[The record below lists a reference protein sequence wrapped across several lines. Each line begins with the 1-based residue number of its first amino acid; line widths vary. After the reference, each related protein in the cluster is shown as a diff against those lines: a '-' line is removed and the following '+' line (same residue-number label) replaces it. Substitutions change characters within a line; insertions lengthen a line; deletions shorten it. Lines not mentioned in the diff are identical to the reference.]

1 MHRESNLTSDLTDS
15 LWHQT
20 CQENPASSVL
30 SGEVTAD
37 LVVIGGGYTGCSAAL
52 KAAEMGVSVCLIEAE
67 VFGHG
72 GSGRNVG
79 LVNAGLWLPPEDI
92 NARLGAEIGNHL
104 SQALG
109 QAPDLVYGL
118 IDRFKIACEPVRN
131 GTLHCAHAPS
141 SMQDLQR
148 RADQLQAIGAP
159 VQLLEAAEARARVGS
174 EAVHGA
180 LFDPRAGTI
189 QPLGFARGLA
199 RAATSAGARLHDQTP
214 AQAITRNNG
223 CWEVATPRGHIRA
236 KHLIMATNA
245 YARPMSGYKAPAIVP
260 VHYFQGATAPLTT
273 AQKAQILPGLEG
285 CWDSAMV
292 MSSWRMDQKGRLVIG
307 AMGALD
313 HLGSNIHQGWLKR
326 KLSAVFPAL
335 SGIKLESQWFGR
347 IAMTGEY
354 LPKIEKLEEG
364 YVSFGYSGRG
374 IGPGTLFGQQMAQAL
389 LSNDESLLPLSASS
403 GHSLPF
409 ARLRGAYYETGA
421 TLTHLVKDRI

>member
-20 CQENPASSVL
+20 CQEHPASSVL
-30 SGEVTAD
+30 TGEVTAD

-52 KAAEMGVSVCLIEAE
+52 KAAELGASVCLIEAE

-79 LVNAGLWLPPEDI
+79 FANAGLWLPPEDI
-92 NARLGAEIGNHL
+92 NARLGKQAGAKL

-118 IDRFKIACEPVRN
+118 IDKHGIACEPVRN

-141 SMQDLQR
+141 GMQDLQR

-159 VQLLEAAEARARVGS
+159 VQLLDAAVAQTRVGS
-174 EAVHGA
+174 TAVHGA

-189 QPLGFARGLA
+189 QPLGYARGLA
-199 RAATSAGARLHDQTP
+199 RAAIKAGARLFDRTP
-214 AQAITRNNG
+214 TTAISRVRDS
-223 CWEVATPRGHIRA
+223 WQVATPQGSIRA

-245 YARPMSGYKAPAIVP
+245 YARPLNGYDAPAIVP
-260 VHYFQGATAPLTT
+260 VHYFQGATAPLTA
-273 AQKAQILPGLEG
+273 AQQAMILPGLEG

-292 MSSWRMDQKGRLVIG
+292 MSSWRMDQQGRLVIG
-307 AMGALD
+307 AMGSLD
-313 HLGSNIHQGWLKR
+313 HFGSSIHQSWLRR
-326 KLSAVFPAL
+326 KLAALFPAL
-335 SGIKLESQWFGR
+335 TKVALESQWFGR
-347 IAMTGEY
+347 IAMTQEY
-354 LPKIEKLEEG
+354 LPKIERLEGG

-389 LSNDESLLPLSASS
+389 ISGDEDLLPLPVST

-409 ARLRGAYYETGA
+409 AGLRGVYYETGA
-421 TLTHLVKDRI
+421 TLTHLVKDRF

>member
-30 SGEVTAD
+30 TGEVTVD

-52 KAAEMGVSVCLIEAE
+52 KAAEMGASVCLVEAE

-92 NARLGAEIGNHL
+92 NARLGTEPGNSL

-118 IDRFKIACEPVRN
+118 IERHGIACEPVRN

-141 SMQDLQR
+141 GRQDLQR

-159 VQLLEAAEARARVGS
+159 VQLLDTAQAQARVGS
-174 EAVHGA
+174 AAVHGA

-199 RAATSAGARLHDQTP
+199 RAALTAGAQLYDQTP
-214 AQAITRNNG
+214 ATAIQRSNDSWHVT
-223 CWEVATPRGHIRA
+223 TPKGSIRA
-236 KHLIMATNA
+236 KHLVIATNG
-245 YARPMSGYKAPAIVP
+245 YARAMTGYETPAIVP
-260 VHYFQGATAPLTT
+260 VHYFQGATAPLTPT
-273 AQKAQILPGLEG
+273 QQALILPGLEG
-285 CWDSAMV
+285 CWDSALV
-292 MSSWRMDQKGRLVIG
+292 MSSWRMDQQGRLVIG

-313 HLGSNIHQGWLKR
+313 HFASGIHQNWLTR
-326 KLSAVFPAL
+326 KLSAVFPSLA
-335 SGIKLESQWFGR
+335 GTKLESQWFGR
-347 IAMTGEY
+347 IAMTREY
-354 LPKIEKLEEG
+354 LPKIEKLDGG

-374 IGPGTLFGQQMAQAL
+374 IGPGTLFGQQIAEAL
-389 LSNDESLLPLSASS
+389 ITGDESLLPLPAST

-409 ARLRGAYYETGA
+409 AGLRGAYYETGA

>member
-1 MHRESNLTSDLTDS
+1 LTSDLTDS

-20 CQENPASSVL
+20 CQEHPASSVL
-30 SGEVTAD
+30 TGEVTAD

-52 KAAEMGVSVCLIEAE
+52 KAAELGASVCLIEAE

-79 LVNAGLWLPPEDI
+79 FANAGLWLPPEDI
-92 NARLGAEIGNHL
+92 NARLGKQAGAKL

-118 IDRFKIACEPVRN
+118 IDKHGIACEPVRN

-141 SMQDLQR
+141 GMQDLQR

-159 VQLLEAAEARARVGS
+159 VQLLDAAVAQTRVGS
-174 EAVHGA
+174 TAVHGA

-189 QPLGFARGLA
+189 QPLGYARGLA
-199 RAATSAGARLHDQTP
+199 RAAIKAGARLFDRTP
-214 AQAITRNNG
+214 TTAISRVRDS
-223 CWEVATPRGHIRA
+223 WQVATPQGSIRA

-245 YARPMSGYKAPAIVP
+245 YARPLNGYDAPAIVP
-260 VHYFQGATAPLTT
+260 VHYFQGATAPLTA
-273 AQKAQILPGLEG
+273 AQQAMILPGLEG

-292 MSSWRMDQKGRLVIG
+292 MSSWRMDQQGRLVIG
-307 AMGALD
+307 AMGSLD
-313 HLGSNIHQGWLKR
+313 HFGSSIHQSWLRR
-326 KLSAVFPAL
+326 KLAALFPAL
-335 SGIKLESQWFGR
+335 TKVALESQWFGR
-347 IAMTGEY
+347 IAMTQEY
-354 LPKIEKLEEG
+354 LPKIERLEGG

-389 LSNDESLLPLSASS
+389 ISGDEDLLPLPVST

-409 ARLRGAYYETGA
+409 AGLRGVYYETGA
-421 TLTHLVKDRI
+421 TLTHLVKDRF